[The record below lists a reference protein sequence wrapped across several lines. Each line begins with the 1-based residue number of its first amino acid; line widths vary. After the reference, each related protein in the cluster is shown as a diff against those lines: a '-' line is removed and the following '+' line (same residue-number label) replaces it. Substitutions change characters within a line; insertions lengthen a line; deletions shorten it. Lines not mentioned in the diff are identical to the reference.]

1 MSNFFNSPV
10 VGIDVSADFSYA
22 AILAPNG
29 DIYKKP
35 FKIKHDVNG
44 FNHLVNEIK
53 KVEEEFNMKTA
64 IFMEST
70 GVYHLSLF
78 HYLNKYFDN
87 TFVINPLV
95 TKSNKNSGIRKVKN
109 DKKDALS
116 IATIGKFQNI
126 KLSQQLSLNIF
137 LLKNLV
143 REHYKLTDTSSTFKK
158 KLSAD
163 LRVIFPG
170 YNTIFS
176 DSASKSSIELLSQYP
191 TPQSILEAPKE
202 NIIKIFLNNSKKGI
216 VWSENIYSK
225 LINVANEAKIIG
237 LPLDGLAVKIASSIT
252 LIKTLQSEIDTL
264 LKQIN
269 TFIQSETF
277 PESIRNNIEL
287 IDSIPGIGQLT
298 AITII
303 AEIGDIDGF
312 LKPKHLVAFFGID
325 SSVNELGNFK
335 GDDNKISKRGT
346 RIGRRALYAVALAS
360 IRNNRNGIP
369 INKVLLDYYQINL
382 KGKKPKVSLVA
393 IMHKIINYIFAVLRN
408 QTPFEQRDPKIHK
421 QMFLE
426 NNSLNKVALIIF
438 QFL

>member
-1 MSNFFNSPV
+1 MSNFFYSPV
-10 VGIDVSADFSYA
+10 IGIDVSADFSYT

-29 DIYKKP
+29 DIYKKS
-35 FKIKHDVNG
+35 FKIKHDLNG

-95 TKSNKNSGIRKVKN
+95 TKSNKNGDIRKVKN

-126 KLSQQLSLNIF
+126 KLSQQLSLDIF

-143 REHYKLTDTSSTFKK
+143 REYYKLTDTSSTFKK

-176 DSASKSSIELLSQYP
+176 DSTSKSSIELLSQYP

-202 NIIKIFLNNSKKGI
+202 NIIKIFLDSSKKGI
-216 VWSENIYSK
+216 IWSENTYSK
-225 LINVANEAKIIG
+225 LFKVANEAKIIG

-252 LIKTLQSEIDTL
+252 LIKTIQSEIDTL
-264 LKQIN
+264 LQKIN
-269 TFIQSETF
+269 NFIQSETF
-277 PESIRNNIEL
+277 SESIRANIEL

-325 SSVNELGNFK
+325 SSVNQSGNFK

-346 RIGRRALYAVALAS
+346 RIGRRALYSVALAS
-360 IRNNRNGIP
+360 IRNNRNGVP

-382 KGKKPKVSLVA
+382 KGKKPKIALVA

-426 NNSLNKVALIIF
+426 NNSLNKVA
-438 QFL
+438 

>member
-1 MSNFFNSPV
+1 MSKFFYSPV
-10 VGIDVSADFSYA
+10 IGIDVSADFSYA

-29 DIYKKP
+29 DVYKKP
-35 FKIKHDVNG
+35 FKIKHDLNG

-78 HYLNKYFDN
+78 HYLNNNFDN
-87 TFVINPLV
+87 TFVINPLI
-95 TKSNKNSGIRKVKN
+95 TKSNKNGDIRKVKN
-109 DKKDALS
+109 DKKDSLS

-126 KLSQQLSLNIF
+126 KLSQKLDLDVF

-143 REHYKLTDTSSTFKK
+143 REYYKLTDTCSTFKK

-176 DSASKSSIELLSQYP
+176 DPTCKSSIELLSEYS
-191 TPQSILEAPKE
+191 TPQSILDAPKE
-202 NIIKIFLNNSKKGI
+202 EIIKIFLNNSKKGI
-216 VWSENIYSK
+216 VWAENIYSK
-225 LINVANEAKIIG
+225 LTNTAEEAKTIG
-237 LPLDGLAVKIASSIT
+237 VPLDGLAIKIASSIT
-252 LIKTLQSEIDTL
+252 LIKTIQSEIDPL
-264 LKQIN
+264 LQQIN
-269 TFIQSETF
+269 TFIRSETF

-303 AEIGDIDGF
+303 AEIGNIDGF

-325 SSVNELGNFK
+325 SSVNESGKFK

-360 IRNNRNGIP
+360 IRNNRNGVP
-369 INKVLLDYYQINL
+369 INKVLLDYYQINM
-382 KGKKPKVSLVA
+382 KGKKPKIALVA

-426 NNSLNKVALIIF
+426 NNSLNKVA
-438 QFL
+438 

>member
-1 MSNFFNSPV
+1 MSNYFYNPV
-10 VGIDVSADFSYA
+10 IGIDVSADFSYA

-29 DIYKKP
+29 DIYKKS
-35 FKIKHDVNG
+35 FKIKHDLNG

-78 HYLNKYFDN
+78 HYLNKNFDN
-87 TFVINPLV
+87 TFVINPLI
-95 TKSNKNSGIRKVKN
+95 TKSNKNGDIRKVKN
-109 DKKDALS
+109 DKKDALT

-126 KLSQQLSLNIF
+126 KLSQKLNLDIF

-143 REHYKLTDTSSTFKK
+143 REYYKLTDTCSTFKK

-163 LRVIFPG
+163 LRIIFPG
-170 YNTIFS
+170 YSTIFS
-176 DSASKSSIELLSQYP
+176 DSTSKSSIELLSQYS
-191 TPQSILEAPKE
+191 TPQSTLEAPKE
-202 NIIKIFLNNSKKGI
+202 DIIKIFLNNSKKGI

-252 LIKTLQSEIDTL
+252 LIKTIQSEIDIL
-264 LKQIN
+264 LEQIN

-298 AITII
+298 AITLI

-312 LKPKHLVAFFGID
+312 IKPKYLVAFFGID
-325 SSVNELGNFK
+325 SSVNESGKFK

-360 IRNNRNGIP
+360 IRNNRNGVP

-382 KGKKPKVSLVA
+382 KGKKPKIALVA

-426 NNSLNKVALIIF
+426 NTSLSKIA
-438 QFL
+438 

>member
-1 MSNFFNSPV
+1 
-10 VGIDVSADFSYA
+10 
-22 AILAPNG
+22 
-29 DIYKKP
+29 
-35 FKIKHDVNG
+35 
-44 FNHLVNEIK
+44 
-53 KVEEEFNMKTA
+53 
-64 IFMEST
+64 MEST

-87 TFVINPLV
+87 TFVINPLI
-95 TKSNKNSGIRKVKN
+95 TKSNKNVDIRKVKN

-126 KLSQQLSLNIF
+126 KLSQKFNIDVF

-143 REHYKLTDTSSTFKK
+143 REYYKLTDTCSTFKK
-158 KLSAD
+158 KLSTD

-170 YNTIFS
+170 YNTLFS
-176 DSASKSSIELLSQYP
+176 DSTSKSSIELLSQYP
-191 TPQSILEAPKE
+191 TPQSILEASKE
-202 NIIKIFLNNSKKGI
+202 DIIKIFLNSSKKGI
-216 VWSENIYSK
+216 IWSENIYSK
-225 LINVANEAKIIG
+225 LINAATEAEIIG
-237 LPLDGLAVKIASSIT
+237 LPLDGLAVKIVSSIT
-252 LIKTLQSEIDTL
+252 LIKTIQSEIDNL
-264 LKQIN
+264 LEQIN
-269 TFIQSETF
+269 ALIKSETF

-298 AITII
+298 AITLV
-303 AEIGDIDGF
+303 AEIGDINGF
-312 LKPKHLVAFFGID
+312 LKPKHLIAFFGID
-325 SSVNELGNFK
+325 SSVNESGKFK

-369 INKVLLDYYQINL
+369 INKILLDYYQINL
-382 KGKKPKVSLVA
+382 KGKKPKIALVA

-426 NNSLNKVALIIF
+426 NNSLNKVA
-438 QFL
+438 

>member
-1 MSNFFNSPV
+1 MSKFFNSPV

-29 DIYKKP
+29 DVYKKP

-78 HYLNKYFDN
+78 HYLNNNFDN
-87 TFVINPLV
+87 TFVINPLI
-95 TKSNKNSGIRKVKN
+95 TKSNKNGDIRKVKN
-109 DKKDALS
+109 DKKDSLS

-126 KLSQQLSLNIF
+126 KLSQQLSLDIF

-143 REHYKLTDTSSTFKK
+143 REYYKLTDTCSTFKK

-176 DSASKSSIELLSQYP
+176 DSTSISSIELLSRYS
-191 TPQSILEAPKE
+191 TPQSILEATKE
-202 NIIKIFLNNSKKGI
+202 DIIKIFLNSSKKGI

-252 LIKTLQSEIDTL
+252 LIKTIQSEIDTL
-264 LKQIN
+264 LEQIN

-298 AITII
+298 AITLI

-325 SSVNELGNFK
+325 SSVNESGNFK

-360 IRNNRNGIP
+360 IRTNRNGIP

-426 NNSLNKVALIIF
+426 NNSLNKVA
-438 QFL
+438 

>member
-1 MSNFFNSPV
+1 MSKFFNSPV
-10 VGIDVSADFSYA
+10 IGIDVSADFSYA

-29 DIYKKP
+29 DIFKKP
-35 FKIKHDVNG
+35 FKIKHDLNG

-87 TFVINPLV
+87 TFVINPLI
-95 TKSNKNSGIRKVKN
+95 TKSNKNGDIRKVKN
-109 DKKDALS
+109 DKKDSLT

-126 KLSQQLSLNIF
+126 KLSQQLSLDIF

-143 REHYKLTDTSSTFKK
+143 REYYKLTDTCSTFKK

-176 DSASKSSIELLSQYP
+176 NSTSKSSIELLSQYP
-191 TPQSILEAPKE
+191 TPQSILEVPKE
-202 NIIKIFLNNSKKGI
+202 DIINIFLNNSKKGI
-216 VWSENIYSK
+216 SWSENIYYK

-252 LIKTLQSEIDTL
+252 LIKTIQSEIDTL
-264 LKQIN
+264 LEQIN

-277 PESIRNNIEL
+277 PKSIRNNIEL

-298 AITII
+298 AITLI

-312 LKPKHLVAFFGID
+312 IKPKHLVAFFGID
-325 SSVNELGNFK
+325 SSVNESGKFK

-346 RIGRRALYAVALAS
+346 RIGRRALYTVALAS
-360 IRNNRNGIP
+360 IRNNRNGVP

-382 KGKKPKVSLVA
+382 KGKKPKIALVA

-426 NNSLNKVALIIF
+426 NNSLNKVA
-438 QFL
+438 

>member
-1 MSNFFNSPV
+1 MSKFFNSPV
-10 VGIDVSADFSYA
+10 IGIDVSADFSYA

-29 DIYKKP
+29 DVYKKP
-35 FKIKHDVNG
+35 FKIKHDLNG
-44 FNHLVNEIK
+44 FNHLVNEIQ

-143 REHYKLTDTSSTFKK
+143 REYYKLTDTSSTFKK

-202 NIIKIFLNNSKKGI
+202 NIIEIFLNNSKKGI

-325 SSVNELGNFK
+325 SSVNESGNFK

-426 NNSLNKVALIIF
+426 NNSLNKVA
-438 QFL
+438 

>member
-1 MSNFFNSPV
+1 MSKFFYSPV
-10 VGIDVSADFSYA
+10 IGIDVSADFSYA

-29 DIYKKP
+29 DVYKKP
-35 FKIKHDVNG
+35 FKIKHDLNG

-78 HYLNKYFDN
+78 HYLNNNFDN
-87 TFVINPLV
+87 TFVINPLI
-95 TKSNKNSGIRKVKN
+95 TKSNKNGDIRKVKN
-109 DKKDALS
+109 DKKDSLS

-126 KLSQQLSLNIF
+126 KLSQKLDLDVF

-143 REHYKLTDTSSTFKK
+143 REYYKLTDTCSTFKK

-176 DSASKSSIELLSQYP
+176 DPTCKSSVELLSEYS
-191 TPQSILEAPKE
+191 TPQSILDAPKE
-202 NIIKIFLNNSKKGI
+202 EIIKIFLNNSKKGI
-216 VWSENIYSK
+216 VWAENIYSK
-225 LINVANEAKIIG
+225 LMNTAEEAKTIG

-252 LIKTLQSEIDTL
+252 LIKTIQSEIDTL
-264 LKQIN
+264 LQQIN
-269 TFIQSETF
+269 TFIHSETF

-298 AITII
+298 AITIM
-303 AEIGDIDGF
+303 AEIGNIDGF

-325 SSVNELGNFK
+325 SSVNESGNFK

-346 RIGRRALYAVALAS
+346 RIGRRALYAVAMAS
-360 IRNNRNGIP
+360 IRNNRNGVP
-369 INKVLLDYYQINL
+369 INKVLLDYYQINM
-382 KGKKPKVSLVA
+382 KGKKPKIALVA

-426 NNSLNKVALIIF
+426 NNSLNKVA
-438 QFL
+438 

>member
-1 MSNFFNSPV
+1 MSNFFYSPV
-10 VGIDVSADFSYA
+10 IGIDVSADFSYT

-29 DIYKKP
+29 DIYKKS
-35 FKIKHDVNG
+35 FKIQHDLNG

-78 HYLNKYFDN
+78 HYLNNYFDN

-95 TKSNKNSGIRKVKN
+95 TKSNKNGDIRKVKN

-126 KLSQQLSLNIF
+126 KLSQQLSLDIF

-143 REHYKLTDTSSTFKK
+143 REYYKLTDTSSTFKK

-176 DSASKSSIELLSQYP
+176 DSTSKSSIELLSQYP

-202 NIIKIFLNNSKKGI
+202 NIIKIFLNSSKKGI
-216 VWSENIYSK
+216 IWSENTYSK
-225 LINVANEAKIIG
+225 LFKVANEAKIIG

-252 LIKTLQSEIDTL
+252 LIKTIQSEIDTL
-264 LKQIN
+264 LQKIN
-269 TFIQSETF
+269 NFIQSETF
-277 PESIRNNIEL
+277 PESIRANIEL

-325 SSVNELGNFK
+325 SSVNQSGNFK

-346 RIGRRALYAVALAS
+346 RIGRRALYSVALAS
-360 IRNNRNGIP
+360 IRNNRNGVP

-382 KGKKPKVSLVA
+382 KGKKPKIALVA

-426 NNSLNKVALIIF
+426 NNSLNKVA
-438 QFL
+438 

>member
-29 DIYKKP
+29 DVYKKP
-35 FKIKHDVNG
+35 FKIKHDLNG
-44 FNHLVNEIK
+44 FNHLVNEIQ

-143 REHYKLTDTSSTFKK
+143 REYYKLTDTSSTFKK

-202 NIIKIFLNNSKKGI
+202 NIIEIFLNNSKKGI

-325 SSVNELGNFK
+325 SSVNESGNFK

-426 NNSLNKVALIIF
+426 NNSLNKVA
-438 QFL
+438 